1 MDYGKEPN
9 VSMTTTTTKVIHQES
24 DELWTMYHGDCCE
37 VIKGLPDDSI
47 DFGIHSPPFA
57 NLYIYSDSMADM
69 GNAADSAEF
78 FEHYRYLIRELF
90 RTTVPGRLCAVHCK
104 DLPLYFN
111 RDGAAGLD
119 DFPGDI
125 IRAFR
130 DCGWTYHSRVTIW
143 KDPVIEMQRTK
154 NNGLLHKT
162 LCRDSS
168 QVRQGMADYLLMFRK
183 IVGDSLMSAK
193 PVTRTPPADFTGDE
207 KAWRRT
213 HCFSRYVGDPSPV
226 VMSNYC
232 TGGAPD
238 AKAYQYNRCV
248 QSTDRKTFYITHAD
262 GSKETITK
270 EEMDRRNSSGFGLE
284 VWQRYASPVWFD
296 INQTRVLNYRLA
308 RDEQD
313 EKHICPLQLDVIERS
328 VELWTNPN
336 DVVLSPF
343 AGVGSEGYG
352 AVCCGR
358 RFVGIEL
365 KESYYKQAINNLRI
379 AEQDWKQ
386 KSRLLF

>member
-1 MDYGKEPN
+1 M
-9 VSMTTTTTKVIHQES
+9 KVVEQQQG
-24 DELWTMYHGDCCE
+24 DLWTLYQGDCVE
-37 VIKGLPDDSI
+37 VIAGIPDTSI

-69 GNAADSAEF
+69 GNAANSDEF
-78 FEHYRYLIRELF
+78 FLHYKFLISELF
-90 RTTVPGRLCAVHCK
+90 RVTVPGRLCAVHCK

-168 QVRQGMADYLLMFRK
+168 QVRQGMADYLLVFRK

-193 PVTRTPPADFTGDE
+193 PVTRNPPDDFKGDE

-213 HCFSRYVGDPSPV
+213 HCFSRYVGKESQV
-226 VMSNYC
+226 RMSSYC
-232 TGGAPD
+232 NGGRPEAT
-238 AKAYQYNRCV
+238 
-248 QSTDRKTFYITHAD
+248 QS
-262 GSKETITK
+262 GE
-270 EEMDRRNSSGFGLE
+270 GFGLE
-284 VWQRYASPVWFD
+284 VRQRYASPVWFD

-313 EKHICPLQLDVIERS
+313 EKHICPLQLDVIERA

-336 DVVLSPF
+336 DIVLSPF

-352 AVCCGR
+352 AVTCGR

-365 KESYYKQAINNLRI
+365 KDTYFKQACGHLKK
-379 AEQDWKQ
+379 AEAEWKE
-386 KSRLLF
+386 KNRLLF